1 MTAPAPHRPENPLGQ
16 LRGRFDQLSPWQATV
31 AFVSQRQSGHR
42 ARHAGRLMA
51 ETDAR
56 FIHITLLVQVRVPTG
71 GGGRG
76 FPEID
81 GFRFAG
87 FCALGQHE
95 AATAQIASLWQGDP

>member
-1 MTAPAPHRPENPLGQ
+1 M
-16 LRGRFDQLSPWQATV
+16 

-51 ETDAR
+51 ETNACLV
-56 FIHITLLVQVRVPTG
+56 HVTLLVQVQVPTG

-81 GFRFAG
+81 GFGLPGLRVV
-87 FCALGQHE
+87 GQHE
-95 AATAQIASLWQGDP
+95 AATAQIASLWQGDR